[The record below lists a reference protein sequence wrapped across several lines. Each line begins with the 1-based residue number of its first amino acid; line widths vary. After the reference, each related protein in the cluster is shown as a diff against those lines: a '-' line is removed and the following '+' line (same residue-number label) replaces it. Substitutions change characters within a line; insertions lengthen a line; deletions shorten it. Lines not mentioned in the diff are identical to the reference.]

1 MNVKIQHAKEPNQKG
16 GKYVFFKRQRSKCR
30 AAEGA

>member
-1 MNVKIQHAKEPNQKG
+1 MNVKIQHAKESNQKG
-16 GKYVFFKRQRSKCR
+16 GKYVFFKRQGSECG